1 MPHSQLEA
9 MLSEYCEKN
18 RLSGVVRVTQKD
30 QILFHHGFG
39 YADRERQLPFQEN
52 SVFTLYSMSKP
63 FCAMGFVL
71 LAEKGKISLDDHPA
85 SVLPELKGTDPNLR
99 FFHLLHHVSGLPDF
113 KQDNLLPEE
122 DAAPD
127 SEGIRKQ
134 LPVLAAAPPLAPP
147 GETARYANVN
157 FLLTALAI
165 EALSD
170 MPYADY
176 MKKNVFE
183 PLGMETALVDRAGLF
198 LPNRVSGHDL
208 MDGKLTP
215 VLRSTAWMLGGGD
228 IVGTLEDAYALRKTV
243 RSRLLLKPESWERVL
258 TGHPLNGMG
267 MGCTV
272 RPWNGKV
279 QIRHNGGS
287 RGFRTLH
294 VYLPEDDFD
303 ILFLSNSGFGNAR
316 KDLAGIIHE
325 HFFGTTEADDTPMD
339 TGYVK

>member
-1 MPHSQLEA
+1 MKKLDEKIRT
-9 MLSEYCEKN
+9 YCEKEQI
-18 RLSGVVRVTQKD
+18 SGVLRITRGEDICYDEAIGFADHREKTPFKKD
-30 QILFHHGFG
+30 
-39 YADRERQLPFQEN
+39 
-52 SVFTLYSMSKP
+52 SVFTFYSMSKP
-63 FCAMGFVL
+63 FCAMGFLL

-113 KQDNLLPEE
+113 KQDDLLPEE

-134 LPVLAAAPPLAPP
+134 LPVLAAAAPLAAP
-147 GETARYANVN
+147 GEKARYANVN

-170 MPYADY
+170 MPYGDY

-198 LPNRVSGHDL
+198 LPSRVSGHDL
-208 MDGKLTP
+208 IDGKPSP

-228 IVGTLEDAYALRKTV
+228 IVGTLEDAYALRSAV

-272 RPWNGKV
+272 RPWNGKAQV
-279 QIRHNGGS
+279 RHNGGS

-294 VYLPEDDFD
+294 IYLPEDDFD

-325 HFFGTTEADDTPMD
+325 HFFGATEADDTPMD
-339 TGYVK
+339 TGYIK